1 MAAKTKEKE
10 NKVFISRFAFEE
22 LKKLYEKQ
30 KAEIHYYRNAMKYY
44 QEQATQ
50 IVF

>member
-1 MAAKTKEKE
+1 MKKKKES
-10 NKVFISRFAFEE
+10 NVFISEFAFNE
-22 LKKLYEKQ
+22 LKKLFQKQ
-30 KAEIHYYRNAMKYY
+30 KAEIHYLRNCLKFY